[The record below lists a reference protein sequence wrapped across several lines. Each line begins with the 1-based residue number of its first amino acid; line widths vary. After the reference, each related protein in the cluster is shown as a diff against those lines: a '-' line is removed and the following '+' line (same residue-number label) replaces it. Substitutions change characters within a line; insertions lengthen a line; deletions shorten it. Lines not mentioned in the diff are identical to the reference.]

1 MNINQIAKKMVLLT
15 ARGIDGQTINSD
27 GSEVD
32 TREVEY
38 MNVIIIVFWV
48 FINTL
53 TVLLNAWL
61 GDIIL
66 YVAHIAAVL
75 LHLAV
80 VNEVANL
87 KLKIVKLARG

>member
-1 MNINQIAKKMVLLT
+1 MILLT

-27 GSEVD
+27 GTEVD

-38 MNVIIIVFWV
+38 MNMITIVFWV

-53 TVLLNAWL
+53 SVFLTAWMS
-61 GDIIL
+61 DIML
-66 YVAHIAAVL
+66 YVAHIAAIL
-75 LHLAV
+75 LHLAA

-87 KLKIVKLARG
+87 KLKIVKLAQG